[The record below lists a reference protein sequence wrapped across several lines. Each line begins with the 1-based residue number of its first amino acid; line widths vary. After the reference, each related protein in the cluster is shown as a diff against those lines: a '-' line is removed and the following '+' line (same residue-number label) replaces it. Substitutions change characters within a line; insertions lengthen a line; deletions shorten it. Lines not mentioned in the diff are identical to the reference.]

1 MNKMSQHI
9 IPMFPLNTIVFPKED
24 LQLFIFEPRYKQ
36 LINEAKQ
43 KGLVFGIPF
52 VKNGK
57 TSKYGTL
64 VMLKKIL
71 NETCSGEMNIVV
83 QGLNIFKIDE
93 FLKKSPEKLYPGAV
107 LNENFPTEIGVDNVI
122 KSKAN
127 LVYTIYFEE
136 IFEGDETS
144 EKDNLKDS
152 FDLANSLQMPLDQ
165 KYKLISVPNENAR
178 LRMLYEYMLVLN
190 ASLKSEK
197 ALEKRFILN

>member
-24 LQLFIFEPRYKQ
+24 LQLFIFEPKYKQ

-71 NETCSGEMNIVV
+71 NETSLGEMNIVV

-93 FLKKSPEKLYPGAV
+93 FLIKSPEKLYPGAV
-107 LNENFPTEIGVDNVI
+107 LNENFPTEIGLDNVI

-152 FDLANSLQMPLDQ
+152 FELANSLQMPLDQ
-165 KYKLISVPNENAR
+165 KYKLISIPNENAR
-178 LRMLYEYMLVLN
+178 LKMLYEYMLVLN

>member
-71 NETCSGEMNIVV
+71 NETSSGEMNIVV

-93 FLKKSPEKLYPGAV
+93 FLKKV
-107 LNENFPTEIGVDNVI
+107 H
-122 KSKAN
+122 
-127 LVYTIYFEE
+127 
-136 IFEGDETS
+136 
-144 EKDNLKDS
+144 
-152 FDLANSLQMPLDQ
+152 
-165 KYKLISVPNENAR
+165 
-178 LRMLYEYMLVLN
+178 LR
-190 ASLKSEK
+190 
-197 ALEKRFILN
+197 

>member
-64 VMLKKIL
+64 VMLKRIL
-71 NETCSGEMNIVV
+71 NETSSGEMNIVV

-107 LNENFPTEIGVDNVI
+107 LNENFPTEKGVDNVI

-136 IFEGDETS
+136 IFEGNETS
-144 EKDNLKDS
+144 EEDKLKDS
-152 FDLANSLQMPLDQ
+152 FELANSLQMPLDQ
-165 KYKLISVPNENAR
+165 KYKLISIPNENAR

-190 ASLKSEK
+190 AALKSEK

>member
-71 NETCSGEMNIVV
+71 NETSLGEMNIVV

-93 FLKKSPEKLYPGAV
+93 FLIKSPEKLYPGAV
-107 LNENFPTEIGVDNVI
+107 LNENFPTEIGLDNVI

-152 FDLANSLQMPLDQ
+152 FELANSLQMPLDQ
-165 KYKLISVPNENAR
+165 KYKLISIPNENAR
-178 LRMLYEYMLVLN
+178 LKMLYEYMLVLN